1 MCKCTFACKE
11 FKVNEENLIFSQ
23 VGGKKLFTCRAL
35 LAYNSPVLAR
45 ILSSG
50 STKNKDLDLPEKEY
64 EDVVELL
71 AYIDPRVDY
80 IITGSIPLFS
90 VNP

>member
-1 MCKCTFACKE
+1 M
-11 FKVNEENLIFSQ
+11 
-23 VGGKKLFTCRAL
+23 
-35 LAYNSPVLAR
+35 AYNSPVMAK

-50 STKNKDLDLPEKEY
+50 SNKNKDLDLPEKEY

-80 IITGSIPLFS
+80 LITGE
-90 VNP
+90 V

>member
-1 MCKCTFACKE
+1 ML
-11 FKVNEENLIFSQ
+11 NNLISSQ
-23 VGGKKLFTCRAL
+23 VNGKKLYTCRAL
-35 LAYNSPVLAR
+35 LAYNSPVMAK

-50 STKNKDLDLPEKEY
+50 TSKNKDLDLPEKEY

-80 IITGSIPLFS
+80 IITGEWTFW
-90 VNP
+90 VF

>member
-1 MCKCTFACKE
+1 MYHAILFRT
-11 FKVNEENLIFSQ
+11 SGRQ
-23 VGGKKLFTCRAL
+23 VSGRKLYTCRAL
-35 LAYNSPVLAR
+35 LAYNSPVMAK

-50 STKNKDLDLPEKEY
+50 SNKNKDLDLPEKEY

-80 IITGSIPLFS
+80 LITGE
-90 VNP
+90 V

>member
-1 MCKCTFACKE
+1 M
-11 FKVNEENLIFSQ
+11 N
-23 VGGKKLFTCRAL
+23 GKKLYTCRAL
-35 LAYNSPVLAR
+35 LAYNSPVMAK

-50 STKNKDLDLPEKEY
+50 TSRNKDLDLPEKEF

-80 IITGSIPLFS
+80 IITGLGNTHARTHAHTHVYSLHSRTLP
-90 VNP
+90 VDA

>member
-1 MCKCTFACKE
+1 MISLWK
-11 FKVNEENLIFSQ
+11 Q
-23 VGGKKLFTCRAL
+23 VGGKKLYTSRSL
-35 LAYNSPVLAR
+35 LAYNSPVMAK

-50 STKNKDLDLPEKEY
+50 STKNKDLDLPEKDY

-80 IITGSIPLFS
+80 IITG
-90 VNP
+90 

>member
-1 MCKCTFACKE
+1 M
-11 FKVNEENLIFSQ
+11 
-23 VGGKKLFTCRAL
+23 
-35 LAYNSPVLAR
+35 LAR

-80 IITGSIPLFS
+80 IITGKPAIAAMHGQHSL
-90 VNP
+90 V